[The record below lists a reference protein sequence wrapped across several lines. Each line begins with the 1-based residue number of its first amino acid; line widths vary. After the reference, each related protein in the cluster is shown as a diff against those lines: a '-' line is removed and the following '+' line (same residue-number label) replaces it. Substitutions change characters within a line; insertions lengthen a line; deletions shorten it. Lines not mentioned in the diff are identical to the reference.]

1 MKKLL
6 ILLIIVLVGI
16 FSVNIL
22 SNTSNTQD
30 LTLASMLSIYNAQ
43 FNSMT
48 ADEINRLAERMTT
61 EELADAKIFMR
72 QYRAVITI
80 ATEANKIMLER

>member
-1 MKKLL
+1 MKKLA
-6 ILLIIVLVGI
+6 IMLIIVLAVI
-16 FSVNIL
+16 FFVNIL
-22 SNTSNTQD
+22 PDTSKTQD

-48 ADEINRLAERMTT
+48 VNEVNRLAERITT

-72 QYRAVITI
+72 QYRALIKI
-80 ATEANKIMLER
+80 ATEANKIILER

>member
-1 MKKLL
+1 MKKLA
-6 ILLIIVLVGI
+6 IMLIIVLAVI
-16 FSVNIL
+16 FFVNIL
-22 SNTSNTQD
+22 PDTSKTQD

-48 ADEINRLAERMTT
+48 ADEVNRLAERITT

-72 QYRAVITI
+72 QYRALIKI
-80 ATEANKIMLER
+80 AMEANKIILER

>member
-1 MKKLL
+1 MKKLA
-6 ILLIIVLVGI
+6 IMLIIVLAVI
-16 FSVNIL
+16 FFVNIL
-22 SNTSNTQD
+22 PDTSKTQD

-48 ADEINRLAERMTT
+48 VNEVNRLAERITT

-72 QYRAVITI
+72 QYRALIKI
-80 ATEANKIMLER
+80 ATEANKIISER